1 MTYETY
7 TGSGEPDTNLAVL
20 AMLNNLVREA
30 AENLGEINFK
40 YKTMCEEYGKL
51 EEALEGF
58 RERVGHITITEEEE
72 YELDIP
78 FKAVCEWME
87 THGVK
92 DRKTGEKT
100 PFSKLCLA
108 DTLKARKEKLNA
120 NIKAAAEL
128 QKEIRQQK
136 ESAEK
141 NLS

>member
-58 RERVGHITITEEEE
+58 RERVGHITITEEE

-78 FKAVCEWME
+78 FKAVCEL
-87 THGVK
+87 
-92 DRKTGEKT
+92 KTGRPEKRRH
-100 PFSKLCLA
+100 FLNSALQIR
-108 DTLKARKEKLNA
+108 LKPEKRN
-120 NIKAAAEL
+120 
-128 QKEIRQQK
+128 
-136 ESAEK
+136 
-141 NLS
+141 

>member
-51 EEALEGF
+51 EKALEGF
-58 RERVGHITITEEEE
+58 RERVGHITITEEEF
-72 YELDIP
+72 ELDIP

-87 THGVK
+87 THSVK
-92 DRKTGEKT
+92 DRNTGKKTSL
-100 PFSKLCLA
+100 SKLCLA
-108 DTLKARKEKLNA
+108 DTLKAREEKLNA

-136 ESAEK
+136 EIAEK